1 MGHGKRN
8 ADSEDQVAERH
19 DSWESDVPSTATN
32 PVPLLVKIAG
42 SCGLVACLLLIWHFA
57 FAEPAP
63 VAPATAT
70 FVTQPP
76 LQPVVPIQPVTP
88 VPFTPQPSTTS
99 VTPLVQSAPPKPFA
113 DWKGWATDAPPP
125 AIAPFDA
132 AQAKQHQEAWAKHL
146 GVPIEYSNSIGMKF
160 RLIPPG
166 EFLMGCTA
174 KELGETIQPVPA
186 AELQTEAPQHKVVLT
201 EAFYLGAHEVTQ
213 QQYQAVMNLNPSYFT
228 RTGGGKAAVG
238 DVETS
243 DLPVDSVS
251 WMDAMQFCTQLSER
265 EKLAPFDLRRKE
277 IKPDVGN
284 GYRLPTEAQWEFACR
299 AGTQTRYWTGDSDID
314 VRRAGVFTSR
324 ATRKVGQLAANPFGL
339 FDVHGN
345 VWEWCLDG
353 WNPSAYL
360 AFRDEIAVDPLTP
373 WNLGSKRVVGR
384 GAHFYYGPGNGRS
397 ARRGNAPQTLRY
409 LDNGFRAALS
419 VEAVTA
425 ARAKPVQGENA
436 GGD

>member
-1 MGHGKRN
+1 M
-8 ADSEDQVAERH
+8 A
-19 DSWESDVPSTATN
+19 STATN
-32 PVPLLVKIAG
+32 PAKLVVGIAG
-42 SCGLVACLLLIWHFA
+42 VCGLLACMLLLWHFT
-57 FAEPAP
+57 FAQPNP
-63 VAPATAT
+63 VAVATAT
-70 FVTQPP
+70 YVTRPPSQPVIPIQPATPVPVTPLASTTPVTQPATS
-76 LQPVVPIQPVTP
+76 VA
-88 VPFTPQPSTTS
+88 QPS
-99 VTPLVQSAPPKPFA
+99 PPRPIA
-113 DWKGWATDAPPP
+113 NWKGWPKDAPPA
-125 AIAPFDA
+125 AIAPFNA
-132 AQAKQHQEAWAKHL
+132 EQAKQHQEAWAKHL
-146 GVPIEYSNSIGMKF
+146 GVPVEYTNSIGMRF

-174 KELGETIQPVPA
+174 KELGETFQSVTA
-186 AELQTEAPQHKVVLT
+186 AELQSEAPQHKVALT

-213 QQYQAVMNLNPSYFT
+213 QQYQAVVNLTPSYFT
-228 RTGGGKAAVG
+228 RTGGGKAAIG

-251 WMDAMQFCTQLSER
+251 WMDAMQFCTKLSER
-265 EKLAPFDLRRKE
+265 EKLAPFDLRRRE
-277 IKPDVGN
+277 IKPNAGN

-360 AFRDEIAVDPLTP
+360 AFREEIAVDPLTP
-373 WNLGSKRVVGR
+373 WNLGSNRVVGR

-419 VEAVTA
+419 VEAVKA
-425 ARAKPVQGENA
+425 ALANPVQGGNA